1 MISPDA
7 LLYIYE
13 IRGDSGVG
21 PSAPPRSFIGLWNEE
36 GFLYLFFTRSEDAY
50 VQEIACGLVSVPVSR
65 NVMSYRD
72 WQAGLP
78 RAGLTIGGVH
88 FVPDDHS
95 APPSGSVLLDPSVVF
110 GDGTHLTTVCC
121 LRNMQRI
128 FRSCSIASLLDLG
141 TGSGILAL
149 AAARMGVRHVLA
161 VDRNRLA
168 VRTAERNVLRNSLT
182 HAITVQE
189 GEARLFIDRPFDMVA
204 ANLPFQVLRDLCAL
218 PGMSRHR
225 FWIVSG
231 INQAQ
236 AVTIAD
242 LFLERGFEVLR
253 QWNSPPWV
261 TISLTRN
268 NAVSVSQLE
277 S

>member
-21 PSAPPRSFIGLWNEE
+21 PSAPPPSFIGLWNEE

-110 GDGTHLTTVCC
+110 GDGTHPTTVAVCATC
-121 LRNMQRI
+121 SESSGVAVSR
-128 FRSCSIASLLDLG
+128 RSLTSEREAEYWLWLPHAWGFDTYSPLTGIGLQYVQLNG
-141 TGSGILAL
+141 TFSGIPL
-149 AAARMGVRHVLA
+149 
-161 VDRNRLA
+161 
-168 VRTAERNVLRNSLT
+168 RT
-182 HAITVQE
+182 Q
-189 GEARLFIDRPFDMVA
+189 
-204 ANLPFQVLRDLCAL
+204 
-218 PGMSRHR
+218 
-225 FWIVSG
+225 
-231 INQAQ
+231 
-236 AVTIAD
+236 
-242 LFLERGFEVLR
+242 
-253 QWNSPPWV
+253 
-261 TISLTRN
+261 
-268 NAVSVSQLE
+268 
-277 S
+277 